1 MTDAADDVRR
11 APAGQPAM
19 EGPTGEG
26 EATELVGDPDAGS
39 PEASVQG
46 GAATGAVIGAVLG
59 GPLGMAV
66 GAAAGG
72 VAGGAKGGDPDERH
86 PVDKDPG
93 IADDPLHATS
103 DDEDG
108 GAVTGPDGQ
117 LRRY

>member
-11 APAGQPAM
+11 TPAGQPAM
-19 EGPTGEG
+19 EGPTGTG

-72 VAGGAKGGDPDERH
+72 VAGGAKGGDPEEQHR
-86 PVDKDPG
+86 VDKDPG
-93 IADDPLHATS
+93 IADEALHGSSS
-103 DDEDG
+103 DDDG
-108 GAVTGPDGQ
+108 GAVAGPDGK